1 MSSKEKTLLCNL
13 GSHSCFQFEIR
24 QKDVTAAR
32 RTLGTAIGKCPK
44 SKLFRG
50 YIDLE
55 IHMREFQ
62 RCRILYEKFLL
73 FDPENCTAWMKYSG
87 IATNRHFSANF

>member
-1 MSSKEKTLLCNL
+1 MVNI
-13 GSHSCFQFEIR
+13 GSCFQFEIR

-87 IATNRHFSANF
+87 ITTKHVSLQTFYTMSSV